1 MERCLAFHDPKL
13 GGDIVPNEGHQA
25 SSKFKN
31 EHANRLLWAFF
42 RSKIAPFML
51 GRTPRFGNLYIYQV
65 RASSEG
71 NGLVT
76 SVTLVNVSTD
86 NESKT
91 PYLLTL
97 QDARI
102 YLGLGKN
109 SFNKYIRPQVNE
121 LRVGRRVM
129 FRRID
134 LEAVAED
141 NLSPLQMS

>member
-1 MERCLAFHDPKL
+1 M
-13 GGDIVPNEGHQA
+13 
-25 SSKFKN
+25 
-31 EHANRLLWAFF
+31 
-42 RSKIAPFML
+42 
-51 GRTPRFGNLYIYQV
+51 
-65 RASSEG
+65 
-71 NGLVT
+71 
-76 SVTLVNVSTD
+76 TLVNVSTD

-91 PYLLTL
+91 SYLLTL

-102 YLGLGKN
+102 YLSLGKN

-141 NLSPLQMS
+141 NLHRYRCPDQSQGELKWDKIKCHDSLKGVTLGTLTSKSAEDEFSAALARRTAKRRSNI

>member
-1 MERCLAFHDPKL
+1 M
-13 GGDIVPNEGHQA
+13 
-25 SSKFKN
+25 
-31 EHANRLLWAFF
+31 
-42 RSKIAPFML
+42 
-51 GRTPRFGNLYIYQV
+51 
-65 RASSEG
+65 
-71 NGLVT
+71 
-76 SVTLVNVSTD
+76 TLVNVSTD

-97 QDARI
+97 QDARV
-102 YLGLGKN
+102 YLSLGKN

-141 NLSPLQMS
+141 NLPCYRCPDQSQGELKWDKIKCQDSLKGVTPGTLTNNSVR